1 MGRQLRTLPSNE
13 GAKETGVLLKS
24 STRISIPNY
33 GVTHLTTGLTAG
45 DWVLD
50 PPAEGVHKYL
60 YNVIATTGIVVRGS
74 TGTSVTFTD
83 AGATQI
89 KFDGAGEKV
98 IHLIGRS
105 ATKWLVASA
114 LSAAQST
121 AIVIGTS

>member
-1 MGRQLRTLPSNE
+1 MSRQLRTPNSNE
-13 GAKETGVLLKS
+13 GEKEVGVIAKTS
-24 STRISIPNY
+24 QRISIPNY
-33 GVTHLTTGLTAG
+33 GVTHLTTALTAG

-50 PPAEGVHKYL
+50 APTEGCHKYL
-60 YNVIATTGIVVRGS
+60 YNTIATTGIVVRGS
-74 TGTSVTFTD
+74 TAATVTFTD

-98 IHLIGRS
+98 VHLIGRS

>member
-1 MGRQLRTLPSNE
+1 MGRQLRTMNAGSGN
-13 GAKETGVLLKS
+13 KETGIILKS

-33 GVTHLTTGLTAG
+33 GVTHLTTDLTAG

-50 PPAEGVHKYL
+50 APVEGVHKYL

-74 TGTSVTFTD
+74 TGTTVTFTD

-89 KFDGAGEKV
+89 KFDGSGEKV
-98 IHLIGRS
+98 VHLIGRS
-105 ATKWLVASA
+105 ATKWIVASA

>member
-1 MGRQLRTLPSNE
+1 MGRQLRTMNAGSGN
-13 GAKETGVLLKS
+13 KETGIILKS

-33 GVTHLTTGLTAG
+33 GVTHLTTEVTAG

-50 PPAEGVHKYL
+50 APSEGVHKYL

-74 TGTSVTFTD
+74 TGTTVTFTD

-89 KFDGAGEKV
+89 KFDGSGEKV
-98 IHLIGRS
+98 VHLIGRS

>member
-1 MGRQLRTLPSNE
+1 MGRQLRTMNAGE
-13 GAKETGVLLKS
+13 GRLETGVILKS

-50 PPAEGVHKYL
+50 APSEGVHKYL

-89 KFDGAGEKV
+89 KFDGSGEKV
-98 IHLIGRS
+98 VHLIGRS
-105 ATKWLVASA
+105 ATKWLVVSA

-121 AIVIGTS
+121 AIVVGTS

>member
-1 MGRQLRTLPSNE
+1 MGRQTRSLPSNE
-13 GAKETGVLLKS
+13 GRKEVGVIVKS

-33 GVTHLTTGLTAG
+33 GVTHITTEVTAG

-50 PPAEGVHKYL
+50 PPVEGCHKYL

-74 TGTSVTFTD
+74 TGTTVKFTD

-89 KFDGAGEKV
+89 KFDGSGEKV
-98 IHLIGRS
+98 VHLIGRNS
-105 ATKWLVASA
+105 TKWLVASA